1 MMSTQTYLKIL
12 HIDHMRYKSVV
23 VWVASKTFMKLSSGK
38 LVSAMISSH
47 KKDLDDLHKLI
58 HKSSTTRKKMLSSTV
73 EACKNIKLCNKC
85 SNASNQR
92 VKTIFKDLKSTYA
105 IAMEEINKR
114 QRLLEAQETML
125 SNLANSMLQEFVIS
139 LPEHLT

>member
-1 MMSTQTYLKIL
+1 
-12 HIDHMRYKSVV
+12 
-23 VWVASKTFMKLSSGK
+23 
-38 LVSAMISSH
+38 
-47 KKDLDDLHKLI
+47 
-58 HKSSTTRKKMLSSTV
+58 MLSSTV